1 MNNAN
6 GNHNNRS
13 KSKGGPGGSQY
24 NEHQAAADGVEII
37 IRAAAASRSLDN
49 ITSLILGLKGL
60 KRTIQKLNGGM
71 DLNQVRHQLTVE
83 NSGVKNT
90 YLEDF
95 AFLEQLE
102 PESGVINDAINIVN
116 DTKK

>member
-1 MNNAN
+1 M
-6 GNHNNRS
+6 
-13 KSKGGPGGSQY
+13 GGAGGY

-60 KRTIQKLNGGM
+60 KRTISKLNSGQ
-71 DLNQVRHQLTVE
+71 DLNSIRDEMTQE
-83 NSGVKNT
+83 NKGLKNT

-95 AFLEQLE
+95 AFLEGLE
-102 PESGVINDAINIVN
+102 PENGIISEAINYAA
-116 DTKK
+116 DKRE